1 MNRRIP
7 NLASLAVTLLAFP
20 LTILLSAP
28 ASAADEAAAKALMK
42 KEKCT
47 KCHDI
52 EKKKKGPA
60 YKKLAAKYA
69 DKRAEGEEKMRKNL
83 TTNPKVKLEDGT
95 EEEHKAPKLSEAELK
110 NMIEWILSLK

>member
-1 MNRRIP
+1 MTIRPTR
-7 NLASLAVTLLAFP
+7 LSSLVVAFLAVAFAVLP
-20 LTILLSAP
+20 SAP
-28 ASAADEAAAKALMK
+28 AVAADEAAALALMK

-69 DKRAEGEEKMRKNL
+69 GKKAEGEEKMWKNL

-95 EEEHKAPKLSEAELK
+95 EEEHKAPKISEAEIR